1 MVEER
6 ADLKHILK
14 LNLAVIIISTS
25 GTLGRYIELSPFLII
40 FLRSFIAIWALL
52 IFCKIKGF
60 KLNFSNKRDLL
71 KVLFAGILMCAH
83 WLTYFQS
90 LKLSSV
96 AIGMLSIYTYPVI
109 TTFLE
114 PLIRKTGFNKMHLF
128 LGILVLFGVYFL
140 VPEFSLD
147 NQQTIAV
154 CFGVGSAFL
163 YSLRNILMK
172 QQASKYNGSVLMLYQ
187 MFVVSTLL
195 IPVLFLF
202 DLSVIPSQLAPV
214 LVLGLLTTSVG
225 HTLLVSS
232 FKYFSATT
240 ASIISSAQPIYGILL
255 GYFILNE
262 VPSINTVIGGLL
274 IATAVFTEIFRSFK
288 K

>member
-1 MVEER
+1 LVEER
-6 ADLKHILK
+6 ADLKHILQ

-40 FLRSFIAIWALL
+40 FLRSFIAIWALV

-60 KLNFSNKRDLL
+60 KLNFSNKKDLL

-114 PLIRKTGFNKMHLF
+114 PLIRKTGFNKIHLF

-195 IPVLFLF
+195 IPVLFFF

-262 VPSINTVIGGLL
+262 IPSINTVIGGLL

>member
-1 MVEER
+1 MVEEI
-6 ADLKHILK
+6 ADLKHILQ

-52 IFCKIKGF
+52 IFCKIKGL
-60 KLNFSNKRDLL
+60 KLNFSNKKDLL
-71 KVLFAGILMCAH
+71 KVLFAGVLMCAH

-114 PLIRKTGFNKMHLF
+114 PLIRKTGFNKIHLF

-195 IPVLFLF
+195 IPVLFFF

-225 HTLLVSS
+225 HTLVVSS

-262 VPSINTVIGGLL
+262 IPSINTVIGGLL

>member
-6 ADLKHILK
+6 ADLKHILQ

-60 KLNFSNKRDLL
+60 KLNFSNKKDLL

-114 PLIRKTGFNKMHLF
+114 PLIRKTGFNKIHLF

-195 IPVLFLF
+195 TPVLFFF

-262 VPSINTVIGGLL
+262 IPSINTVIGGLL

>member
-6 ADLKHILK
+6 ADLKHILQ

-52 IFCKIKGF
+52 IFCKIKGL
-60 KLNFSNKRDLL
+60 KLNFSNKKDLL

-195 IPVLFLF
+195 IPVLFFF

-262 VPSINTVIGGLL
+262 VPAVNTIIGGLL

>member
-6 ADLKHILK
+6 ADLKHILQ

-60 KLNFSNKRDLL
+60 KLNFSNKKDLL

-114 PLIRKTGFNKMHLF
+114 PLIRKTGFNKIHLF

-195 IPVLFLF
+195 IPVLFFF

-262 VPSINTVIGGLL
+262 IPSINTVIGGLL

>member
-6 ADLKHILK
+6 ADLKHILQ

-40 FLRSFIAIWALL
+40 FLRSFIAIWALV

-60 KLNFSNKRDLL
+60 KLNFSNKKDLL

-114 PLIRKTGFNKMHLF
+114 PLIRKTGFNKIHLF

-195 IPVLFLF
+195 IPVLFFF

-262 VPSINTVIGGLL
+262 IPSINTVIGGLL

>member
-6 ADLKHILK
+6 ADLKHILQ

-60 KLNFSNKRDLL
+60 KLNFSNKKDLL

-195 IPVLFLF
+195 IPVLFFF
-202 DLSVIPSQLAPV
+202 DLSVIPSQLPPV

-262 VPSINTVIGGLL
+262 VPAVNTIIGGLL

>member
-6 ADLKHILK
+6 ADLKHILQ

-52 IFCKIKGF
+52 IFCKIKGL
-60 KLNFSNKRDLL
+60 KLNFSNKKDLL

-114 PLIRKTGFNKMHLF
+114 PLIRKTGFNKIHLF

-187 MFVVSTLL
+187 MFVVCTLL
-195 IPVLFLF
+195 IPVLFFF

-262 VPSINTVIGGLL
+262 VPAVNTVIGGLL

>member
-1 MVEER
+1 MVEKK
-6 ADLKHILK
+6 ADLKHILQ

-40 FLRSFIAIWALL
+40 FLRSFIAICALV
-52 IFCKIKGF
+52 IFCKIRGF
-60 KLNFSNKRDLL
+60 KLSFSNKKDLL
-71 KVLFAGILMCAH
+71 KVLFAGVLMCIH

-114 PLIRKTGFNKMHLF
+114 PLIRKTSFSKIHLI
-128 LGILVLFGVYFL
+128 LGILVLLGVYFL

-154 CFGVGSAFL
+154 CFGVGSAFF
-163 YSLRNILMK
+163 YSIRNILMK
-172 QQASKYNGSVLMLYQ
+172 QESAKYNGSVLMLYQ

-195 IPVLFLF
+195 IPVLFIF
-202 DLSVIPSQLAPV
+202 DLTTVPSQIAPV
-214 LVLGLLTTSVG
+214 LALGLLTTSVG

-255 GYFILNE
+255 GYFFLNE
-262 VPSINTVIGGLL
+262 IPATNTIIGGFL

>member
-6 ADLKHILK
+6 ADLKHILQ

-52 IFCKIKGF
+52 IFCKIKGL
-60 KLNFSNKRDLL
+60 KLDFSSKKDLL
-71 KVLFAGILMCAH
+71 KVLFAGVLMCAH

-114 PLIRKTGFNKMHLF
+114 PLIRKTGFNRIHLF
-128 LGILVLFGVYFL
+128 LGILVLLGVYFL

-195 IPVLFLF
+195 IPVLFFF

-262 VPSINTVIGGLL
+262 IPSINTAIGGLL

>member
-6 ADLKHILK
+6 ADLKHILQ

-40 FLRSFIAIWALL
+40 FLRSFIAIFALF
-52 IFCKIKGF
+52 IFCKF
-60 KLNFSNKRDLL
+60 KKFKISFSNRKDLYT
-71 KVLFAGILMCAH
+71 VLFAGVLMCIH

-114 PLIRKTGFNKMHLF
+114 PLIRKTSFSKIHLL
-128 LGILVLFGVYFL
+128 LGILVLLGVYFL

-154 CFGVGSAFL
+154 CFGVGSAFF
-163 YSLRNILMK
+163 YSIRNILMK
-172 QQASKYNGSVLMLYQ
+172 QESAKYNGSVLMMYQ
-187 MFVVSTLL
+187 MLVVSILL
-195 IPVLFLF
+195 FPVLFFF
-202 DLSVIPSQLAPV
+202 DLSVIPSQIAPI
-214 LVLGLLTTSVG
+214 LVLGLFTTSVG
-225 HTLLVSS
+225 HTLMVSS

-255 GYFILNE
+255 GYFLLNE
-262 VPSINTVIGGLL
+262 IPATNTIIGGCL
-274 IATAVFTEIFRSFK
+274 IATAVFTEIFRSFRK
-288 K
+288 

>member
-6 ADLKHILK
+6 ADLKHILQ

-52 IFCKIKGF
+52 IFCKIKGL
-60 KLNFSNKRDLL
+60 KLNFSNKKDLL
-71 KVLFAGILMCAH
+71 KVLFAGVLMCAH

-114 PLIRKTGFNKMHLF
+114 PLIRKTGFNRIHLF
-128 LGILVLFGVYFL
+128 LGILVLLGVYFL

-195 IPVLFLF
+195 IPVLFFF

-262 VPSINTVIGGLL
+262 VPAINTVIGGLL

>member
-52 IFCKIKGF
+52 IFCKIKGL
-60 KLNFSNKRDLL
+60 KLNFSNKKDLL
-71 KVLFAGILMCAH
+71 KVLFAGVLMCAH

-114 PLIRKTGFNKMHLF
+114 PLIRKTGFNKIHLF

-172 QQASKYNGSVLMLYQ
+172 QQASKYNGSVLMLFQ

-195 IPVLFLF
+195 IPVLFFF

>member
-6 ADLKHILK
+6 AYLKHIFQ

-40 FLRSFIAIWALL
+40 FLRSFIAIWALV

-60 KLNFSNKRDLL
+60 KLNFSNKKDLL

-114 PLIRKTGFNKMHLF
+114 PLIRKTGFNKIHLF

-195 IPVLFLF
+195 IPVLFFF

-262 VPSINTVIGGLL
+262 IPSINTVIGGLL

>member
-6 ADLKHILK
+6 ADLKHILQ

-52 IFCKIKGF
+52 IFCKIKGL
-60 KLNFSNKRDLL
+60 KLNFSNKKDLL

-195 IPVLFLF
+195 IPVLFFF

-262 VPSINTVIGGLL
+262 IPSINTVIGGLL

>member
-6 ADLKHILK
+6 ADLKHILQ

-60 KLNFSNKRDLL
+60 KLNFSNKKDLL
-71 KVLFAGILMCAH
+71 KVLFAGVLMCAH

-114 PLIRKTGFNKMHLF
+114 PLIRKTGFNKIHLF

-172 QQASKYNGSVLMLYQ
+172 QQASKYNGSVLMLFQ

-195 IPVLFLF
+195 IPVLFFF

-262 VPSINTVIGGLL
+262 IPSVNTVIGGLL

>member
-6 ADLKHILK
+6 ADLKHILQ

-40 FLRSFIAIWALL
+40 FLRSFVAIWALL

-60 KLNFSNKRDLL
+60 KLNFSNKKDLL

-128 LGILVLFGVYFL
+128 LGIFVLFGVYFL
-140 VPEFSLD
+140 MPEFSLD

-172 QQASKYNGSVLMLYQ
+172 QQASKYNGWVLMLYQ

-195 IPVLFLF
+195 IPVLFFF

-262 VPSINTVIGGLL
+262 IPSINTVIGGLL

>member
-6 ADLKHILK
+6 ADLKHILQ

-40 FLRSFIAIWALL
+40 FLRSFVAIWALL

-60 KLNFSNKRDLL
+60 KLNFSNKKDLL

-128 LGILVLFGVYFL
+128 LGIFVLFGVYFL

-172 QQASKYNGSVLMLYQ
+172 QQASKYNGWVLMLYQ

-195 IPVLFLF
+195 IPVLFFF

-262 VPSINTVIGGLL
+262 IPSINTVIGGLL

>member
-1 MVEER
+1 MVEEK
-6 ADLKHILK
+6 AYLKHIFQ
-14 LNLAVIIISTS
+14 LNLAVVIISTS
-25 GTLGRYIELSPFLII
+25 GTLGRYIDLSPFLII
-40 FLRSFIAIWALL
+40 FLRSFIAVWALL
-52 IFCKIKGF
+52 IFCKLKGF
-60 KLNFSNKRDLL
+60 KLNFENNNDLL
-71 KVLFAGILMCAH
+71 KVLFAGFLMCAH
-83 WLTYFQS
+83 WLTYFQA

-114 PLIRKTGFNKMHLF
+114 PIIRKTGFNKLHLL
-128 LGILVLFGVYFL
+128 LGVLVLLGVYFL

-172 QQASKYNGSVLMLYQ
+172 QQASTYNGSVLMLYQ
-187 MFVVSTLL
+187 MFVVSGLL
-195 IPVLFLF
+195 IPVLFFF
-202 DLSVIPSQLAPV
+202 DLSVIPSQIAPV
-214 LVLGLLTTSVG
+214 LILGLFTTSVG

-240 ASIISSAQPIYGILL
+240 ASIISSAQPIYGIVL

-262 VPSINTVIGGLL
+262 IPSANTMIGGVL
-274 IATAVFTEIFRSFK
+274 IAAAVFTEIYRSFK